1 MKVQHLCAWRVI
13 GPQLMGRS
21 VRRLHAIIYA
31 IITVGAMVGCEPTS
45 RSETGSVSELPITVP
60 LEQYVGRLVT
70 VTAMVG
76 GDTVNLLLDTGGGQ
90 TLITPQVAEQ
100 LGCTPRGRSVGF
112 RMSGERVEFARC
124 DSVIVEIGGQSFE
137 HPEIGVWDLM
147 AILPEGLPRLDGLLA
162 LNTFA
167 DTPFTLDLD
176 GQELT
181 LETASSLE
189 IRVRDMSP
197 VRARVATG
205 PSGGDVTVF
214 VHGVIDAPG
223 WFLLDTGNLDV
234 VQVAQHLVGATG
246 PVPREA
252 DSVTLTLTGLA
263 PSETTIRIV
272 DIIYDGTLSEQLLRE
287 WVWTF
292 HLGTGDVW
300 AAPRQ

>member
-1 MKVQHLCAWRVI
+1 MRRAAR
-13 GPQLMGRS
+13 P
-21 VRRLHAIIYA
+21 VRAIIYA
-31 IITVGAMVGCEPTS
+31 IVMTGAMVACEPTS
-45 RSETGSVSELPITVP
+45 RSESGSVSELPVIVP

-70 VTAMVG
+70 VTAIVD
-76 GDTVNLLLDTGGGQ
+76 GDTAKLLLDTGGGQ
-90 TLITPQVAEQ
+90 TLITPQLAEQ

-124 DSVIVEIGGQSFE
+124 DGVIVEIGGRRFE

-147 AILPEGLPRLDGLLA
+147 AILPEGLPLLDGVLA

-176 GQELT
+176 GRELT

-189 IRVRDMSP
+189 IRVRDMIP
-197 VRARVATG
+197 VRTRLATG

-214 VHGVIDAPG
+214 VHGVIDASG
-223 WFLLDTGNLDV
+223 WFLIDTGNLDV

-246 PVPREA
+246 PVPREV

-263 PSETTIRIV
+263 PRETTIRIV
-272 DIIYDGTLSEQLLRE
+272 DIIYDGALSEQLLRQ
-287 WVWTF
+287 WMWTF
-292 HLGTGDVW
+292 DLRAGGVW
-300 AAPRQ
+300 AAPQQ

>member
-1 MKVQHLCAWRVI
+1 
-13 GPQLMGRS
+13 MGRS
-21 VRRLHAIIYA
+21 IGRLHTIIYA
-31 IITVGAMVGCEPTS
+31 IMMTGAMVGCEPTS
-45 RSETGSVSELPITVP
+45 RSETGSVSELPVIVP
-60 LEQYVGRLVT
+60 LEQYVGRFVT
-70 VTAMVG
+70 VTAIVG
-76 GDTVNLLLDTGGGQ
+76 GDTAKLLLDTGGGQ
-90 TLITPQVAEQ
+90 TLITPQLAER

-124 DSVIVEIGGQSFE
+124 DSVTVEIGGQRFE

-176 GQELT
+176 GQELM

-189 IRVRDMSP
+189 IRVRDMNP

-205 PSGGDVTVF
+205 PSGGDLTVF
-214 VHGVIDAPG
+214 VHGVIDASG
-223 WFLLDTGNLDV
+223 WFLIDTGNLDV

-246 PVPREA
+246 PVPREV

-263 PSETTIRIV
+263 PRETTIRIV
-272 DIIYDGTLSEQLLRE
+272 DIIYDGALSEQLLRE
-287 WVWTF
+287 WMWTF
-292 HLGTGDVW
+292 HLGAGNVW
-300 AAPRQ
+300 AASQR